1 MKQTSTLEE
10 YTARWKKF
18 EAAFDRHPIA
28 QEIRRLKLETAELDA
43 ELESLGKVSSA
54 SLRRPTSSHPED
66 QLFSLDQ

>member
-1 MKQTSTLEE
+1 MRTVKVKQTSTLEE

-43 ELESLGKVSSA
+43 ELESLGKVSTDCPSQ
-54 SLRRPTSSHPED
+54 TSY
-66 QLFSLDQ
+66 F